1 MTMQYEWTGLL
12 GGRMTDVKVVF
23 NDGEGDAACIVVAR
37 AIGRE
42 GRDDEVAGVGERY
55 RRVLHA
61 LR

>member
-1 MTMQYEWTGLL
+1 
-12 GGRMTDVKVVF
+12 MTDVKVVF